1 MIETIFEAIFLV
13 GLCVATIIRSYY
25 GTQFQ
30 RKEIVRTRRESRVV
44 FIGMAIWGIALILP
58 LITIFSSWL
67 SIADYRIPVS
77 CGVIGIVIFICSLW
91 LLWRSHVDL
100 AENFSPSLFIRN
112 RHKLVSSGV
121 YKRIR
126 HPMYLAFWL
135 WALGQALLIPN
146 WIAGPLG
153 LIAFF
158 LIYSFRVEQE
168 EQQLID
174 YFGDQYREYQKKTG
188 RLLPKY
194 FI

>member
-1 MIETIFEAIFLV
+1 MIETIFEAIFLA
-13 GLCVATIIRSYY
+13 GFFVATIIRSYY
-25 GTQFQ
+25 GVQFR
-30 RKEIVRTRRESRVV
+30 RKEIAYAQKENLPV
-44 FIGMAIWGIALILP
+44 FIGMVIWGIALILP
-58 LITIFSSWL
+58 LITIFSTWL
-67 SIADYRIPVS
+67 TIADYNIPVTF
-77 CGVIGIVIFICSLW
+77 GVIGIVVFISSLW

-112 RHKLVSSGV
+112 NHKLVSSGV

-146 WIAGPLG
+146 WVAGPLG

-158 LIYSFRVEQE
+158 LIYLFRVERE

-174 YFGDQYREYQKKTG
+174 YFGDQYREYLKKTG
-188 RLLPKY
+188 RLFPKD
-194 FI
+194 FE

>member
-1 MIETIFEAIFLV
+1 
-13 GLCVATIIRSYY
+13 
-25 GTQFQ
+25 
-30 RKEIVRTRRESRVV
+30 
-44 FIGMAIWGIALILP
+44 MAIWGIALILP